1 MHNYHWNSTYQGRRH
16 LHMGV
21 DFKQFAEH
29 ADRYEHGCIHR
40 YSDVYIEWKPIMH
53 FSKNSLCVLFD
64 ISFVENPEQELKSQ
78 INGDDDEDCYYQTEY
93 IGKCGL
99 WHKPCVF

>member
-1 MHNYHWNSTYQGRRH
+1 
-16 LHMGV
+16 
-21 DFKQFAEH
+21 
-29 ADRYEHGCIHR
+29 
-40 YSDVYIEWKPIMH
+40 MH
-53 FSKNSLCVLFD
+53 FSKNSFCVLFN

-99 WHKPCVF
+99 